1 MEDER
6 TNRDGKR
13 KTNTSLGRRSLT
25 IGGEGGITGL
35 LVFGGALAIAGF
47 MAVTSF
53 GNKKHKR
60 KSIHP
65 HHQEQYLL
73 DDDDKASLQHSTN
86 QFGEDVTSCL
96 TSNECAKTDDSS
108 ELQPLILEEK
118 IDNEPNSD
126 CLHHQEIAFS
136 DYSQPESATSSNENM
151 VVEESSEL
159 FNNSGDCEQEE
170 EKGESENSLITST
183 ETNDED
189 DDTDSDDATEETGE
203 EDSLEATETTSLDD
217 NEELMEHEYK
227 KYYCE
232 SNVCSDLYAD
242 DGSYYASNKTA
253 PKEAMWNKTASFP
266 VVQKVQPSILATWV
280 MPMLKLGFLMFLAAL
295 TRGLLQS
302 LYVLDDD
309 DSVIAP

>member
-53 GNKKHKR
+53 GTKKHK
-60 KSIHP
+60 KKNIHP
-65 HHQEQYLL
+65 HHQPY
-73 DDDDKASLQHSTN
+73 DDKDSLQYSTT
-86 QFGEDVTSCL
+86 QFGDDVTSCL

-126 CLHHQEIAFS
+126 CFHHHEIAFS
-136 DYSQPESATSSNENM
+136 DYSQPESATSSTENM
-151 VVEESSEL
+151 VAEESSEL
-159 FNNSGDCEQEE
+159 FNNSGDDCEQEE
-170 EKGESENSLITST
+170 EKDESEDSLITST

-189 DDTDSDDATEETGE
+189 DDMDSDDATEETGE
-203 EDSLEATETTSLDD
+203 EDRSEATETTSLDD
-217 NEELMEHEYK
+217 SEELMEHEYK

-232 SNVCSDLYAD
+232 SDVCSDLYED

-253 PKEAMWNKTASFP
+253 PKEAMWNKTACSP
-266 VVQKVQPSILATWV
+266 VVQKAQPSILATWV
-280 MPMLKLGFLMFLAAL
+280 MPMLKLGFLMLLAVL

-309 DSVIAP
+309 D